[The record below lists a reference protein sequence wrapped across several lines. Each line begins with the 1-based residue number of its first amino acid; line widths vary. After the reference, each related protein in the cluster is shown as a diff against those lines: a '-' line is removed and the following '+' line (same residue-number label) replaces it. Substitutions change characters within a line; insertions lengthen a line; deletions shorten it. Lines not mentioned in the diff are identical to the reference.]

1 VSGWPAGTRWLVA
14 LGSMVAGLVIPFFV
28 VAMVIGWAEPDPG
41 SDMALGLYAGF
52 LGLIA
57 GLLGWV
63 ISAVLSVR
71 WLRGSVSHFAR
82 WWLLAG
88 LTAPVIFGLALWI
101 VP

>member
-1 VSGWPAGTRWLVA
+1 MA
-14 LGSMVAGLVIPFFV
+14 AGLVIPFVV
-28 VAMVIGWAEPDPG
+28 VAMVIGWGEPDRQG
-41 SDMALGLYAGF
+41 SDMALGLYEVF

-63 ISAVLSVR
+63 ISGVLSVR

-88 LTAPVIFGLALWI
+88 LTAPVIFGLALWL